1 MSRIVMIEQRFDAL
15 QPRERTLLSM
25 VVGVL
30 LVAAVFLLWIEP
42 AQNAANSQRAEI
54 ATLAPQVES
63 ARVALS
69 RVQEELS
76 RDPEAARRLLLE
88 QLRQEAAGL
97 DANLAADEAALIP
110 PSRMPAVLRDL
121 MGRDARL
128 KVVGVEVMTPEVV
141 RWSPAPMPVAEPD
154 VAVTDTA
161 ESPLQLPALYR
172 HRVALRFEGDFAG
185 TLDYL
190 RAVEALPMRV
200 RLDDLEVDAA
210 KWPRLVITLE
220 VETLGL
226 GEGWIGV

>member
-15 QPRERTLLSM
+15 QPRERTLLSV

-30 LVAAVFLLWIEP
+30 VVAVVFLLWIEP
-42 AQNAANSQRAEI
+42 AQNAANAQRAEI

-88 QLRQEAAGL
+88 QLRQEATSL
-97 DANLAADEAALIP
+97 DASLAADEAAVIP

-128 KVVGVEVMTPEVV
+128 RVVGVEVMTPEVV
-141 RWSPAPMPVAEPD
+141 RWSPTPVAEPAPEVV
-154 VAVTDTA
+154 VADA
-161 ESPLQLPALYR
+161 AGPPLPALYR